1 MFVFESVAMALISIM
16 LPLRLCCSL
25 TGGGATAVLLLI
37 TFVEIDAMRLE
48 VDFGKKCKKVE
59 AQLYVRAFPTKK
71 CFGRNPITEYCME
84 I

>member
-1 MFVFESVAMALISIM
+1 MFAFESVAMAMISIM

-25 TGGGATAVLLLI
+25 TGGGAVLLLI